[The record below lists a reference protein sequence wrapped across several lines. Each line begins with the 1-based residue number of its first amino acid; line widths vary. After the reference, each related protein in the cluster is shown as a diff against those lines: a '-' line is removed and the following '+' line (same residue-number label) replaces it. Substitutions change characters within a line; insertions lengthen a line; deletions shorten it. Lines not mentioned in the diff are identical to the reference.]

1 MLTRLREI
9 VEKVAM
15 AAGLPEA
22 LELLVKETCQAMHT
36 DVCSIYLA
44 DKQRSCF
51 YLMATK
57 GLKKPRGRAV
67 SLSFDEGVVGEVGRL
82 SELINLA
89 DVREHPS
96 FKYLPQVKEDD
107 LRAFLGV
114 PIVYRRQLLGVL
126 VVQQKE
132 RRLLQRQD
140 ITISAIWGF
149 RGQER
154 L

>member
-67 SLSFDEGVVGEVGRL
+67 SLSFNEGVVGEVGRL
-82 SELINLA
+82 SELIL
-89 DVREHPS
+89 VLS
-96 FKYLPQVKEDD
+96 T
-107 LRAFLGV
+107 FLK
-114 PIVYRRQLLGVL
+114 L
-126 VVQQKE
+126 KK
-132 RRLLQRQD
+132 
-140 ITISAIWGF
+140 TISVLFLVFLLSTVANS
-149 RGQER
+149 
-154 L
+154 LVY

>member
-15 AAGLPEA
+15 TANLSEA
-22 LELLVKETCQAMHT
+22 LELLVNETCQAMNT

-44 DKQRSCF
+44 DHQRHCY

-57 GLKKPRGRAV
+57 GLKKPRGQAI
-67 SLSFDEGVVGEVGRL
+67 SLAFDEGVVGEVGRL

-96 FKYLPQVKEDD
+96 FKYIPKSRKKACGL
-107 LRAFLGV
+107 F
-114 PIVYRRQLLGVL
+114 
-126 VVQQKE
+126 
-132 RRLLQRQD
+132 
-140 ITISAIWGF
+140 
-149 RGQER
+149 
-154 L
+154 

>member
-44 DKQRSCF
+44 DKQRRCF

-57 GLKKPRGRAV
+57 GLKNP
-67 SLSFDEGVVGEVGRL
+67 EGGL
-82 SELINLA
+82 LA
-89 DVREHPS
+89 FHLMKV
-96 FKYLPQVKEDD
+96 LLVKLD
-107 LRAFLGV
+107 AFLS
-114 PIVYRRQLLGVL
+114 LLISQIFVSILVL
-126 VVQQKE
+126 N
-132 RRLLQRQD
+132 
-140 ITISAIWGF
+140 ISSS
-149 RGQER
+149 
-154 L
+154 